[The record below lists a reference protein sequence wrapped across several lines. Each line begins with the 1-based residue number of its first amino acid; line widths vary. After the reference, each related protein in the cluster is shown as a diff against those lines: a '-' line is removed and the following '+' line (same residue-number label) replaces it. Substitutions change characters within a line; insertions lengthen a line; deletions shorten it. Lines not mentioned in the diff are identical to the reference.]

1 MTRRLADLSPTIAA
15 ILSFISPAA
24 FLVKVSASI
33 LVGSVSSASRSA
45 ILLVRTLVFPEPAPA
60 TMSTGPRVQLT
71 AFFCSSFSPS
81 STTLTFSSIGARNY
95 EKNGYLRSAF
105 CIS

>member
-1 MTRRLADLSPTIAA
+1 MTSRLAPRPPTIDA

-24 FLVKVSASI
+24 FLVKVRARI
-33 LVGSVSSASRSA
+33 LPGSTSFASRSA

-60 TMSTGPRVQLT
+60 TISTGPSVQLT
-71 AFFCSSFSPS
+71 AFLCSSFSPS
-81 STTLTFSSIGARNY
+81 KTAFTFSSIGARNY